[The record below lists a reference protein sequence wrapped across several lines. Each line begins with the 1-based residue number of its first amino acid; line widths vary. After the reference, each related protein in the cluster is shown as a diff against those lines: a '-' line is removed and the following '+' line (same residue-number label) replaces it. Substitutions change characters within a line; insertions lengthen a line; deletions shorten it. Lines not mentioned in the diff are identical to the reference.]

1 MGDVIKGLFKP
12 KQKNLSKFFYNTL
25 VNVLKFSDEEAKV
38 LMNKYGYDSLD
49 EEEKQYLKENPRTW
63 RVYIDKTVT
72 EEFVVE
78 AYTKDEAEDIARNK
92 SESYSKPDGSE
103 IEDVSVSSSEL
114 NRNTYDDDQIEYLE
128 EEVLNV

>member
-1 MGDVIKGLFKP
+1 MSYKEKIETTITYP
-12 KQKNLSKFFYNTL
+12 
-25 VNVLKFSDEEAKV
+25 E
-38 LMNKYGYDSLD
+38 LD

-103 IEDVSVSSSEL
+103 VEDVSVKDSEL
-114 NRNTYDDDQIEYLE
+114 DRCTYIEEEIEYLE
-128 EEVLNV
+128 EVKHK

>member
-1 MGDVIKGLFKP
+1 MIEEE
-12 KQKNLSKFFYNTL
+12 TL
-25 VNVLKFSDEEAKV
+25 TK
-38 LMNKYGYDSLD
+38 
-49 EEEKQYLKENPRTW
+49 EEKQKLRDNPRTW

-103 IEDVSVSSSEL
+103 VEDVSVNNSEL
-114 NRNTYDDDQIEYLE
+114 DRCTYQEDEIEYLE

>member
-1 MGDVIKGLFKP
+1 MAYKEITETTVTYPD
-12 KQKNLSKFFYNTL
+12 
-25 VNVLKFSDEEAKV
+25 
-38 LMNKYGYDSLD
+38 LD
-49 EEEKQYLKENPRTW
+49 EQEKQSLRDNPRTW

-103 IEDVSVSSSEL
+103 VEDVSVSSSEL
-114 NRNTYDDDQIEYLE
+114 DRCTYQEDEIEFLE
-128 EEVLNV
+128 EEVIDVT

>member
-1 MGDVIKGLFKP
+1 MSYKETIETTVTYPD
-12 KQKNLSKFFYNTL
+12 
-25 VNVLKFSDEEAKV
+25 
-38 LMNKYGYDSLD
+38 LD
-49 EEEKQYLKENPRTW
+49 EEDKQSLIDNPRTW

-103 IEDVSVSSSEL
+103 VEDVSVSSSEL
-114 NRNTYDDDQIEYLE
+114 DRCTYQEDEIEFLE
-128 EEVLNV
+128 EEVIDVT

>member
-1 MGDVIKGLFKP
+1 MSYKEKIETTITYP
-12 KQKNLSKFFYNTL
+12 
-25 VNVLKFSDEEAKV
+25 E
-38 LMNKYGYDSLD
+38 LD
-49 EEEKQYLKENPRTW
+49 EEEKQYLKDNPRTW

-103 IEDVSVSSSEL
+103 VEDVSVSSSEL
-114 NRNTYDDDQIEYLE
+114 NRDTYDDDQIEYLE
-128 EEVLNV
+128 EEVLDV

>member
-1 MGDVIKGLFKP
+1 MSYKEKIETTITYP
-12 KQKNLSKFFYNTL
+12 
-25 VNVLKFSDEEAKV
+25 E
-38 LMNKYGYDSLD
+38 LD

-103 IEDVSVSSSEL
+103 VEDVSVSSSEL
-114 NRNTYDDDQIEYLE
+114 NRNTYDDDQIEYIQ
-128 EEVLNV
+128 EEVLDE

>member
-1 MGDVIKGLFKP
+1 MIEEE
-12 KQKNLSKFFYNTL
+12 TL
-25 VNVLKFSDEEAKV
+25 TK
-38 LMNKYGYDSLD
+38 
-49 EEEKQYLKENPRTW
+49 EEKQKLRDNPRTW

-72 EEFVVE
+72 EEFVVQ

-103 IEDVSVSSSEL
+103 VEDVAVNNSEL
-114 NRNTYDDDQIEYLE
+114 DRCTYQEDEIEYLE

>member
-1 MGDVIKGLFKP
+1 MSYKEKIETTITYPEL
-12 KQKNLSKFFYNTL
+12 Y
-25 VNVLKFSDEEAKV
+25 
-38 LMNKYGYDSLD
+38 
-49 EEEKQYLKENPRTW
+49 EEEKQYLKENPRSW

-78 AYTKDEAEDIARNK
+78 AYTKDEAEEIARDK

-103 IEDVSVSSSEL
+103 VEDVSVSSSEL

-128 EEVLNV
+128 EEVLDVT

>member
-1 MGDVIKGLFKP
+1 MSYKEKIETTITYPEL
-12 KQKNLSKFFYNTL
+12 
-25 VNVLKFSDEEAKV
+25 
-38 LMNKYGYDSLD
+38 
-49 EEEKQYLKENPRTW
+49 EEEDKQYLKENPRTW

-103 IEDVSVSSSEL
+103 VEDVSVNNSEL
-114 NRNTYDDDQIEYLE
+114 DRCTYQEDEIEYLE